1 VLDLTREF
9 MQGWAIGGTMV
20 CAVNIGLSVLS
31 DIGTGRSAGKRRALA
46 LILLWI
52 VIMVIAGEMGLG
64 A

>member
-1 VLDLTREF
+1 